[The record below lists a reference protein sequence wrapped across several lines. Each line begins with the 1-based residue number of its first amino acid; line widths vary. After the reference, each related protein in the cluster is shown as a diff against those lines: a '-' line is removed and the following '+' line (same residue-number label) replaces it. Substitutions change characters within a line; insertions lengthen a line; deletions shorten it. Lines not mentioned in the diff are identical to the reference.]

1 MENFTY
7 KKYSELE
14 LINVPVATL
23 AWVGDAFFSLCAR
36 EWELRLSNA
45 KPVKLNKLAV
55 AKVNAHAQAE
65 FLQILEPKLSED
77 EMSIVRR
84 ARNSPITTKSKH
96 YSLAE
101 YKRAT
106 AFEALLGWLYLLG
119 RQTRLNELLK
129 MIFGDSV

>member
-7 KKYSELE
+7 KEYSELE

-23 AWVGDAFFSLCAR
+23 AWVGDAFFSLCTR
-36 EWELRLSNA
+36 EWGLRLSNA
-45 KPVKLNKLAV
+45 KPVKLNKQAV

-77 EMSIVRR
+77 EMNVVRR

>member
-7 KKYSELE
+7 RRYSALE
-14 LINVPVATL
+14 LNNVPVAKL

-36 EWELRLSNA
+36 EWELSLSNA

-65 FLQILEPKLSED
+65 FLAILEPQLTEL
-77 EMSIVRR
+77 ELGVVRR
-84 ARNSPITTKSKH
+84 AKNSPITTKSKH

-119 RQTRLNELLK
+119 EKERLNGLLK
-129 MIFGDSV
+129 MIFGDRK